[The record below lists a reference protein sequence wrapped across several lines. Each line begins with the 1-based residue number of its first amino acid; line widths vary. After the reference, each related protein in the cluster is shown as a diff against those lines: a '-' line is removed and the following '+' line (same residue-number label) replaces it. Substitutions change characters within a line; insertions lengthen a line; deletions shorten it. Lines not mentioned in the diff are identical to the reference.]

1 MMYEVRRNGRAVM
14 GTDYESCR
22 YTPEVEAQLQAA
34 GYEIYINGK
43 RLTKRAV
50 RERKGDRK

>member
-14 GTDYESCR
+14 STEHESCR
-22 YTPEVEAQLQAA
+22 YPPEVEAQMQAA
-34 GYEIYINGK
+34 GYEIYMNGK

-50 RERKGDRK
+50 RERKGGKK